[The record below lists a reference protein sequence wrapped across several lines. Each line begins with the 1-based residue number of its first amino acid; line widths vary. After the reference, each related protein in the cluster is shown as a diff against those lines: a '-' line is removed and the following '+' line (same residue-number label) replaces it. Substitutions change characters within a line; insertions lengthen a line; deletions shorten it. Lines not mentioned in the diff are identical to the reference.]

1 MLQVGVKH
9 AAMQGA
15 HTRLQEVTQR
25 IQKRVD
31 TAQTFYDGLCR

>member
-1 MLQVGVKH
+1 MLQVGIKH

-15 HTRLQEVTQR
+15 HTRLREVTQR

-31 TAQTFYDGLCR
+31 TAQTFYDGLRR